1 MAGDEKLEIL
11 RMVAEGKI
19 TPEQGVEL
27 LKALSPEGDEARARS
42 GRAERPERSEVS
54 SGDTWEER
62 VKRAQERAEQAARA
76 AAEKAEQL
84 AEEAGKRAEYIG
96 KAVSETVGESLR
108 GIFEGLFRGGVGW
121 FEGIG
126 SPPDEYEF
134 VDAING
140 EFPPEGEIQVNLRTT
155 NGRIEV
161 AVADQPG
168 YTLEVIKRVRA
179 ATEEE
184 AREKCEDIYE
194 FSQEG
199 LILRGKSKDS
209 FAWRT
214 GASCAFR
221 LKLPRGRIASLNLDT
236 ANGRI
241 EVSGVEGSRLVAD
254 TANGRVDVDTS
265 SFDEASIGTANGRIE
280 YRGESR
286 RLKADTANGRI
297 EARLRGAGDWQFET
311 ANGRIEVVVEKAPGV
326 AYEVDASTNM
336 GSITVGGLDDVEVLY
351 DDRGRRWGP
360 KRYHARSAGFDGAAQ
375 KATLK
380 ASSSVGRIEVS
391 F

>member
-1 MAGDEKLEIL
+1 MAEEEKLEIL

-27 LKALSPEGDEARARS
+27 LKALSPGGEETRGRS
-42 GRAERPERSEVS
+42 GRPERPERPE
-54 SGDTWEER
+54 DTWEEKI
-62 VKRAQERAEQAARA
+62 KRTQEKAEQAAKA
-76 AAEKAEQL
+76 AAERAEYL

-108 GIFEGLFRGGVGW
+108 GVFEGLFRGGMGW
-121 FEGIG
+121 FEGLG
-126 SPPDEYEF
+126 SPADEYEF
-134 VDAING
+134 VDTING
-140 EFPPEGEIQVNLRTT
+140 EFPAEGEIQVNLRTT

-161 AVADQPG
+161 GVADQPG

-221 LKLPRGRIASLNLDT
+221 LKLPRGRKASLNLDT

-241 EVSGVEGSRLVAD
+241 EVDGVEGSRLVAD

-265 SFDEASIGTANGRIE
+265 SFTETSIGTANGRVE
-280 YRGESR
+280 YRGESK

-336 GSITVGGLDDVEVLY
+336 GSITVGGLDTAEVLY

-360 KRYHARSAGFDGAAQ
+360 KRYHARSAGFGEAAQ

-380 ASSSVGRIEVS
+380 ASTSVGRIEIS